1 VAKISF
7 IAADGCIFSGI
18 SGLIDSF
25 TIANLWHSA
34 NTGKKSEPLFE
45 TEILSPDGKAFCVSG
60 GFQITPDGSFMDV
73 EQTDLVIIPPFL
85 PNVELLR
92 ENAKD
97 MLDWITARYEQGVS
111 IAALCTGSFVLAETG
126 LLDGRLATT
135 NWIFARLF
143 RRRYPKVLLKP
154 ERILTQDKGLI
165 CSGAV
170 SAFYNLGLH
179 VIETFGSAELASQ
192 CSKSLLVDSSRASQA
207 SYAMLNVYKGHGDDG
222 ILKAQQWMEAHLTE
236 KMSMENLAGHVGIS
250 PRHFIRRFKK
260 ATGESPLNCL
270 QQMRIETAKKILE
283 TRTDRVDEITR
294 SIGYENS
301 STFRKLFKKYTGL
314 SPREYRN
321 KFTRRQNQARNRKSQ
336 NLPA

>member
-1 VAKISF
+1 MAKISF
-7 IAADGCIFSGI
+7 IGADGCGFSGI

-34 NTGKKSEPLFE
+34 NTGKKTESLFE
-45 TEILSPDGKAFCVSG
+45 MQILSPDGKAFCVNG

-73 EQTDLVIIPPFL
+73 KQTDLVIIPAFL

-97 MLDWITARYEQGVS
+97 LLDWITTRYEQGVS
-111 IAALCTGSFVLAETG
+111 IAALCTGTFVLAETG

-179 VIETFGSAELASQ
+179 LIETFGSSELASQ
-192 CSKSLLVDSSRASQA
+192 CSKALLVDSSRVSQA
-207 SYAMLNVYKGHGDDG
+207 SYAIFNVYKGHGDDG
-222 ILKAQQWMEAHLTE
+222 ILKAQQWMETHLTE
-236 KMSMENLAGHVGIS
+236 NMSMENLAGQVGIS

-260 ATGESPLNCL
+260 ATGESPLNFL

-283 TRTDRVDEITR
+283 TRPDTVDAITQ

-321 KFTRRQNQARNRKSQ
+321 KFTW
-336 NLPA
+336 